1 MLYFMKFNFKGKL
14 AYKLIKTLHISE
26 LIRRLYPVAMDI
38 KFENVSQNQIVEI
51 MRLLKVKRDESFQL
65 IRLGSLYDGGYLVV
79 DDFSLQDILVS
90 LGIGDNADFEYN
102 ISTRIESI
110 IAFDHTVDS
119 IPNMSS
125 NTQFIKLGVKAKSVN
140 KFVTLTSIIEDIPE
154 KNDLLLKIDIEGS
167 EWEVLDSM
175 SDKELT
181 RFRQI
186 IGEFHGFNEE
196 TNFETINRVLGKI
209 LKNFFIVHTHANN
222 WGQYEI
228 IKRIAVPDVIEITF
242 LRKDAKSEFTNKVKN
257 QMEVLNSRNNPSD
270 LDLGFNLL

>member
-1 MLYFMKFNFKGKL
+1 MLYFMKFNFKRKL
-14 AYKLIKTLHISE
+14 AYKLIKKLHISE

-51 MRLLKVKRDESFQL
+51 MRLIKVKRDESFQL

-79 DDFSLQDILVS
+79 DDFSLRDVLVS
-90 LGIGDNADFEYN
+90 LGIGENADFEYN
-102 ISTRIESI
+102 ISTRIERI

-125 NTQFIKLGVKAKSVN
+125 NTQFNKLGVKAKSVN
-140 KFVTLTSIIEDIPE
+140 EFVTLTSIIEDIPE

-167 EWEVLDSM
+167 EWEVIDSM

-209 LKNFFIVHTHANN
+209 LQNFVVVNTHANN

-228 IKRIAVPDVIEITF
+228 IKRIAIPDVIEITF
-242 LRKDAKSEFTNKVKN
+242 MRKDTKSVFTNKVKN
-257 QMEVLNSRNNPSD
+257 QIAALNSRNNPSD

>member
-1 MLYFMKFNFKGKL
+1 MLYFMKLNFKRKL
-14 AYKLIKTLHISE
+14 AYNVIKKLHISE

-51 MRLLKVKRDESFQL
+51 MRLIKVKRDESFQL

-79 DDFSLQDILVS
+79 DDFSLRDILVS

-102 ISTRIESI
+102 ISKRIERI

-125 NTQFIKLGVKAKSVN
+125 NTQFNKLGVKAKSVN
-140 KFVTLTSIIEDIPE
+140 QFVTLTSIIEGIPE

-175 SDKELT
+175 SNKELT

-186 IGEFHGFNEE
+186 VGEFHGFNEE
-196 TNFETINRVLGKI
+196 ANFEIINRVLGKI
-209 LKNFFIVHTHANN
+209 LQNFVVVHTHANN

-242 LRKDAKSEFTNKVKN
+242 LRKDAQEVFTNKFKN
-257 QMEVLNSRNNPSD
+257 QMVELNSRNNPSD
-270 LDLGFNLL
+270 LDLGFNLV

>member
-1 MLYFMKFNFKGKL
+1 
-14 AYKLIKTLHISE
+14 
-26 LIRRLYPVAMDI
+26 MDI

-51 MRLLKVKRDESFQL
+51 MRLIKVKRDESFQL
-65 IRLGSLYDGGYLVV
+65 IRIGSLYDGGYLVV
-79 DDFSLQDILVS
+79 DDFSLRDILVS

-102 ISTRIESI
+102 ISKRIERI

-140 KFVTLTSIIEDIPE
+140 QFVTLTSIIEDIPE

-186 IGEFHGFNEE
+186 VGEFHGFNEE
-196 TNFETINRVLGKI
+196 ANFETINRVLGKI
-209 LKNFFIVHTHANN
+209 LQNFVVVHTHANN

-242 LRKDAKSEFTNKVKN
+242 LRKDAQEVFTNKVKN
-257 QMEVLNSRNNPSD
+257 QMVELNSRNNPSD
-270 LDLGFNLL
+270 LDLGFNLV

>member
-1 MLYFMKFNFKGKL
+1 MLYFMKLSFKRKL
-14 AYKLIKTLHISE
+14 AYQVIKQLHISE
-26 LIRRLYPVAMDI
+26 VIRRLYPVAMDV
-38 KFENVSQNQIVEI
+38 KFENVSQNQIIEI
-51 MRLLKVKRDESFQL
+51 MRFISVKTDQSFQL

-79 DDFSLQDILVS
+79 DDFSSRDILVS

-102 ISTRIESI
+102 ISKRIERI

-125 NTQFIKLGVKAKSVN
+125 NTQFNKLGVKAKSVN
-140 KFVTLTSIIEDIPE
+140 EFITLSSIVADIPE

-186 IGEFHGFNEE
+186 VGEFHGFNEKA
-196 TNFETINRVLGKI
+196 NFGTINRVLSKI
-209 LKNFFIVHTHANN
+209 LQNFVVVHTHANN
-222 WGQYEI
+222 WGRYEI
-228 IKRIAVPDVIEITF
+228 IKRIAVPDVIEISF
-242 LRKDAKSEFTNKVKN
+242 LRKDTQAVFTNEVKN
-257 QMEVLNSRNNPSD
+257 QKVVLNSRNNPSD
-270 LDLGFNLL
+270 LDIGFNLV